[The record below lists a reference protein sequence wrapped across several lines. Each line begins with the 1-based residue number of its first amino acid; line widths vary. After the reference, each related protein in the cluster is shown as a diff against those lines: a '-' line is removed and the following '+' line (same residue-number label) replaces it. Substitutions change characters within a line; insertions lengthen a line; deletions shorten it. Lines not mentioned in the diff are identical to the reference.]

1 MSKVLIVGGGA
12 SGMMAGIAASSCGH
26 EVHIFEKNE
35 KLGKKLFITGKG
47 RCNLTNSCSPDV
59 FFDSVI
65 RNSKFL
71 YSSYYG
77 FDCDAAIS
85 FFEDAGVPLKT
96 ERGSRVFPCSDHS
109 SDVIRALSRRLSESN
124 VQVHLNEAAD
134 AIETRNGCFSS
145 VRLRGGR
152 TVCGD
157 SCILAAGGA
166 SYPSTGSDG
175 TGYRLAQKLGHTIVR
190 IRPSLVPAEVREE
203 CVRSLQGLSLKNV
216 AVKVLDGRNVLY
228 QDFGE
233 MLFTHYGVSGP
244 LILSMSSIAG
254 SVLEDHP
261 LSLLIDLKPALDS
274 EKLDGRVLREF
285 SENENKNFRNAA
297 APLFP
302 ASLLPVIV
310 EMSGIASDKK
320 VNEITRQERKHF
332 VELIKNFPLTL
343 TRLRGFDEAVTTS
356 GGVSTA
362 EVNPSSMESRIVPG
376 LYFTGEM
383 LDVDALTG
391 GFNLQTAWSTGY
403 AAGMHQ
409 Y

>member
-1 MSKVLIVGGGA
+1 MSRILIIGGGA

-47 RCNLTNSCSPDV
+47 RCNLTNDCSPDC

-65 RNSKFL
+65 QNPKFL
-71 YSSYYG
+71 YSAYHG
-77 FDCDAAIS
+77 FDCSMTKA
-85 FFEDAGVPLKT
+85 FFQDAGVPLKT
-96 ERGSRVFPCSDHS
+96 ERGCRVFPCSDHS
-109 SDVIRALSRRLSESN
+109 SDIIRALSRSLEKAGVRI
-124 VQVHLNEAAD
+124 HLNEEIAGIRLQDGA
-134 AIETRNGCFSS
+134 FSS
-145 VRLRGGR
+145 LRLRSGHD
-152 TVCGD
+152 VCGD

-175 TGYRLAQKLGHTIVR
+175 TGYRLAERLGHTIVK
-190 IRPSLVPAEVREE
+190 IRPSLVPLEVRET

-216 AVKVLDGRNVLY
+216 GVTVSDGTRVLY
-228 QDFGE
+228 RDFGE

-254 SVLEDHP
+254 QTLQDHP
-261 LSLLIDLKPALDS
+261 LALSIDLKPALDY
-274 EKLDGRVLREF
+274 EKLDARILREF
-285 SENENKNFRNAA
+285 DANENKNFQNAV

-310 EMSGIASDKK
+310 EMSEIPADKK
-320 VNEITRQERKHF
+320 VYSVTRQERKYF
-332 VELIKNFPLTL
+332 EELIKNFPLTL
-343 TRLRGFDEAVTTS
+343 TKLRGFDEAVVTS
-356 GGVSTA
+356 GGVCTS
-362 EVNPSSMESRIVPG
+362 EVNPSTMESRLVPG

-391 GFNLQTAWSTGY
+391 GFNLQIAWSTGY
-403 AAGMHQ
+403 AAGIHQ
-409 Y
+409 R